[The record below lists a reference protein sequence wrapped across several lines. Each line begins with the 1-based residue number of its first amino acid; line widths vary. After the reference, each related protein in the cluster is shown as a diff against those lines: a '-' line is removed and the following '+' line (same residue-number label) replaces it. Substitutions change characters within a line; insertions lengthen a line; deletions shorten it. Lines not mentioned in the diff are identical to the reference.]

1 MSSSLGVLRTVFA
14 EASLV
19 ALAALSI
26 IGCNSTPTV
35 PVPPPEF
42 CGVTAPDTEGISIV
56 TCEDGETARNIALVY
71 NDNWGQG
78 VMQATEEDGSFVVE
92 IEANSGDELL
102 IQMKYGNTLSA
113 ETALTVP
120 SHE

>member
-1 MSSSLGVLRTVFA
+1 MFSIFGVPRTAFA
-14 EASLV
+14 V
-19 ALAALSI
+19 LAALSI

-42 CGVTAPDTEGISIV
+42 CDVTVPDTDGISVV
-56 TCEDGETARNIALVY
+56 TCDDGETARNVALVY

-78 VMQATEEDGSFVVE
+78 VMQETEEDGSFVVE

-102 IQMKYGNTLSA
+102 VQMKFGNTLSA
-113 ETALTVP
+113 ETALYVP
-120 SHE
+120 SPE